1 MPRLPPAGR
10 GYRGGLEAKPG
21 EDEMSE
27 EREARPDDE
36 RPAAGESQAKPDDDV
51 ESLDEEPDYN
61 PPDEGLKDLKG
72 G

>member
-1 MPRLPPAGR
+1 
-10 GYRGGLEAKPG
+10 
-21 EDEMSE
+21 MSE